1 MNNVFD
7 RHPERRK
14 GMDPIFCGQVR
25 HLYEVERLSMRQIAK
40 KLGVSK
46 KRVCRVIR
54 NEKIPKPLP
63 ESILKPYER
72 LIDQWYQEYPFLKAS
87 QVYERLKAYEFK
99 GSYTTVSVYT
109 QKHRQ
114 KKRQPYHEL
123 TFLPGEAA
131 QVDWIEVRLPWGT
144 AYGFAMILA
153 YSRYL
158 YLRFYPHQSLEFF
171 LEGHIEGFREMAG
184 VAHHHWYDNIKTV
197 VIERSPEMKFNAQ
210 FLDFARHF
218 GFSIH
223 LCNPYRANEKGR
235 IERALR
241 DLRDYLRV
249 NTFQDL
255 KELNRKVSLWRIERN
270 QKIHRSVQKA
280 PLEALKEE
288 KLKALPAIPYRP
300 YRVVLAS
307 ISKTGLVEFETNRYS
322 VPSSYAERTCEIF
335 AYPDHLEI
343 RIKGNRIAWHRRRFG
358 RKETIE
364 DPTHRETLLRMTP
377 QFKAKRIYELMD
389 RMDPALHHFLQ
400 EAGQEGQ
407 NLFDIAYASF
417 KLLKHVS
424 KAMLLSAVR
433 EANRIGTFNI
443 RYVQSLLQAPQP
455 QPPTPVFPQES
466 KLLDID
472 YERRNLKDYDDL
484 L

>member
-1 MNNVFD
+1 MEAMIWN
-7 RHPERRK
+7 
-14 GMDPIFCGQVR
+14 QVK
-25 HLYEVERLSMRQIAK
+25 HLYEVEKLSIRQIAQ
-40 KLGVSK
+40 KLRMARKTVARMIHNE
-46 KRVCRVIR
+46 RVMRSYPDTLLR
-54 NEKIPKPLP
+54 
-63 ESILKPYER
+63 SYEG

-87 QVYERLKAYEFK
+87 QVYQRLKTYEFK
-99 GSYTTVSVYT
+99 GSYRTVCLYT
-109 QKHRQ
+109 QKYRQ
-114 KKRQPYHEL
+114 KKRQAYHEL
-123 TFLPGEAA
+123 TFLPGEAV
-131 QVDWIEVRLPWGT
+131 QVDWIEVRLPWGV

-158 YLRFYPHQSLEFF
+158 YVRFYPRQSLEFF
-171 LEGHIEGFREMAG
+171 LEGHLHAYQEMGG
-184 VAHHHWYDNIKTV
+184 VAHRHWYDNIKTV
-197 VIERSPEMKFNAQ
+197 VIERSPELKFNAQ

-241 DLRDYLRV
+241 DLRDWLRV
-249 NTFQDL
+249 NTSLDL
-255 KELNRKVSLWRIERN
+255 KELNRKVSLWQIERN
-270 QKIHRSVQKA
+270 QRVHRSTQKT

-288 KLKALPAIPYRP
+288 KLMALPAIPYHP

-322 VPSSYAERTCEIF
+322 VPSSYGERTCEIF
-335 AYPDHLEI
+335 AYPEHLEM
-343 RIKGNRIAWHRRRFG
+343 RIKGSRIAWHRRRFG

-377 QFKAKRIYELMD
+377 QFKAKKIYELMD

-400 EAGQEGQ
+400 EAGQEDQ
-407 NLFDIAYASF
+407 NPLDIAYAFF

-424 KAMLLSAVR
+424 KTMLLSAIR
-433 EANRIGTFNI
+433 EANRIRTFKV
-443 RYVQSLLQAPQP
+443 RYVQSLLQVQKP
-455 QPPTPVFPQES
+455 QPPNPVFPQES

-472 YERRNLKDYDDL
+472 YNRRNLKDYDDL

>member
-1 MNNVFD
+1 
-7 RHPERRK
+7 
-14 GMDPIFCGQVR
+14 MDLIFCGQVR

-54 NEKIPKPLP
+54 NEKITKPLP

-87 QVYERLKAYEFK
+87 QVYERLKSYGFK
-99 GSYTTVSVYT
+99 GSYGTVSVWT

-114 KKRQPYHEL
+114 KRRQAYHEL
-123 TFLPGEAA
+123 TFLPGEEV
-131 QVDWIEVRLPWGT
+131 QIDWIEQRLPWGV

-158 YLRFYPHQSLEFF
+158 YVRFYPRQSLEFF
-171 LEGHIEGFREMAG
+171 LEGHIEAYREMGG
-184 VAHHHWYDNIKTV
+184 VARRHRYDNIKTV
-197 VIERSPEMKFNAQ
+197 VIERSPELKFNAQ

-241 DLRDYLRV
+241 DLRDFLRV
-249 NTFQDL
+249 NTFEDL

-270 QKIHRSVQKA
+270 QKIHRSTEK
-280 PLEALKEE
+280 PPIEALKEE
-288 KLKALPAIPYRP
+288 KLKDLPAISYRP

-307 ISKTGLVEFETNRYS
+307 VSKTGFVEFETNRYS
-322 VPSSYAERTCEIF
+322 VPSSYAEQSCEIF
-335 AYPDHLEI
+335 AYPDRLEVM
-343 RIKGNRIAWHRRRFG
+343 IKGNRIAFHRRSFN
-358 RKETIE
+358 RKEKIE
-364 DPTHRETLLRMTP
+364 HPTHRETLLRMTP
-377 QFKAKRIYELMD
+377 QFKSQRIYQLMD
-389 RMDPALHHFLQ
+389 QMDPALHHFLQ

-407 NLFDIAYASF
+407 NPLDIAYGFF

-424 KAMLLSAVR
+424 KTMLLSAVR
-433 EANRIGTFNI
+433 EANRIGTFKS
-443 RYVQSLLQAPQP
+443 RYVQGLLQVPQP
-455 QPPTPVFPQES
+455 QPPNPVFPQES

-472 YERRNLKDYDDL
+472 YKRRNLKDYDEL

>member
-1 MNNVFD
+1 
-7 RHPERRK
+7 
-14 GMDPIFCGQVR
+14 MDPIFCGQVR

-54 NEKIPKPLP
+54 NEKITKPLLD
-63 ESILKPYER
+63 SILKPYER
-72 LIDQWYQEYPFLKAS
+72 LIDQWYQEYLFLKAS
-87 QVYERLKAYEFK
+87 QVYQRLKAYEFK
-99 GSYTTVSVYT
+99 GGYTTVSLYT
-109 QKHRQ
+109 QKYRQ
-114 KKRQPYHEL
+114 KKQAYHEL
-123 TFLPGEAA
+123 TFLPGEEV
-131 QVDWIEVRLPWGT
+131 QIDWIELRLPWGV

-158 YLRFYPHQSLEFF
+158 SVRFYPRQSLEFF
-171 LEGHIEGFREMAG
+171 LEGHIEAYREMGG
-184 VAHHHWYDNIKTV
+184 VARRHRYDNIKTV
-197 VIERSPEMKFNAQ
+197 VIERSPELKFNAQ

-241 DLRDYLRV
+241 DLRDFLRV

-255 KELNRKVSLWRIERN
+255 NELNRKVSLWRTERN
-270 QKIHRSVQKA
+270 QKIHRSTQKT

-288 KLKALPAIPYRP
+288 TLKVLPAIPYRP

-307 ISKTGLVEFETNRYS
+307 VSKTGFVEFETNRYS
-322 VPSSYAERTCEIF
+322 VPSSYAEKACEIF
-335 AYPDHLEI
+335 AYPDHLEVMV
-343 RIKGNRIAWHRRRFG
+343 KGNRITSHRRRFN
-358 RKETIE
+358 RKEKIE

-377 QFKAKRIYELMD
+377 QFKSRRIFQLMD
-389 RMDPALHHFLQ
+389 QMDPALHHFLH
-400 EAGQEGQ
+400 ETEQEGH
-407 NLFDIAYASF
+407 NPLDIAYDFF

-424 KAMLLSAVR
+424 KAMLLSAIR
-433 EANRIGTFNI
+433 EANRIGTFKL
-443 RYVQSLLQAPQP
+443 RYVQSLLQVPQP
-455 QPPTPVFPQES
+455 QPPNPVFPQES

-472 YERRNLKDYDDL
+472 YERRNLKDYDEL